1 MVRAAGL
8 RAAIAKR
15 DNTAVWS
22 SIATVSGYVGRL
34 SRSPARW
41 ETRRGF
47 ALQRAGRLDAAARA
61 YEAATRAPD
70 AGPGEWAA
78 FAEALE
84 RQQQWHE
91 AARTFRTAWL
101 EGKDPAWLAGE
112 ARCLGRAGDWRAVID
127 VCHRALKQH
136 PEAPVWHERLARAQ
150 LHLRDLD
157 GAVESYEAAITSDR
171 QRAAPLI
178 GLGDVH
184 RARGDLLE
192 AEATYR
198 RVGELGAEHRAAGR
212 LALAD
217 LYQACGRWGEAVEL
231 LAANVRAAPDDATS
245 GQRFAAAVLELCR
258 WGGSFVGP
266 LDRPTGFRPQARTH
280 APGAVTP
287 PADLVRRGRQAV
299 ARAVARH
306 PERASWAVT
315 LAGLEELAGDPR
327 TAVDHYA
334 EAVRRAEVSL
344 GRWSW
349 LAKHPWQF
357 RLHRARHEA
366 GDPAG
371 QDPLFECAAE
381 PVFDEPPGDEPPV
394 DDVAGAVRDEGD
406 PPGSAALQA
415 QGIFDLRF
423 TANGAKLEG
432 WLASDHGDHVE
443 IHLDDIL
450 LRRLNVSHDPALRR
464 FVLPLL
470 RETIAMLP
478 DSGLLSVR
486 AADGGLLLAPGGARA
501 LRLRVPHGDGSL
513 PGALRAGSTLD
524 KKGDLS
530 ASPDETARR
539 QQDYLE
545 LYDEVRDFF
554 ERQLGR
560 DLFVIYGTLLG
571 IHRDG
576 DLIPGDDDFD
586 AGYLSEA
593 DDPEGAK
600 AEATRLIVALVR
612 GGYTVAFNRRGRL
625 FRIMRDGRDGG
636 RLHLDLRP
644 LWFDGGQVW
653 LHNYSTFPAA
663 LEDFLPVEEV
673 ELRGVRVSQP
683 RHPEVFLEGHYG
695 PGWRVPDPG
704 FMYYREDI
712 DPSIHAYLD
721 RALLT
726 PAEYSSLQRRVEA
739 ATAGEPRAGRLV
751 AIGAQDLYPLEAMIW

>member
-8 RAAIAKR
+8 RAAVARR

-22 SIATVSGYVGRL
+22 SIATLSGYVGRL

-41 ETRRGF
+41 EARRGF
-47 ALQRAGRLDAAARA
+47 ALQRAGRLEAAVRA

-70 AGPGEWAA
+70 AGPEQWAA
-78 FAEALE
+78 FAAALE

-91 AARTFRTAWL
+91 AAATFRAAWL
-101 EGKDPAWLAGE
+101 EGKDPVWLAGE
-112 ARCLGRAGDWRAVID
+112 ARCLARAGDWRAVID

-136 PEAPVWHERLARAQ
+136 PEAPVWHERLGRAQ

-157 GAVESYEAAITSDR
+157 GAVESYEAAIAFDR
-171 QRAAPLI
+171 HRAEPLI

-198 RVGELGAEHRAAGR
+198 RVVDLGHEQRAAGR
-212 LALAD
+212 SALAE
-217 LYQACGRWGEAVEL
+217 LYQACGRWGEATDL
-231 LAANVRAAPDDATS
+231 LAANVRAAPEDATS
-245 GQRFAAAVLELCR
+245 GHRFAAAVLELSR

-266 LDRPTGFRPQARTH
+266 LDRPTGFRPQTGAG
-280 APGAVTP
+280 APGALTAP
-287 PADLVRRGRQAV
+287 PDLVRRGRQAA

-315 LAGLEELAGDPR
+315 LAGLDELAGDPR
-327 TAVDHYA
+327 AAVDNYA

-357 RLHRARHEA
+357 RLHRARDEA

-371 QDPLFECAAE
+371 PDPLFACAAE
-381 PVFDEPPGDEPPV
+381 PAV
-394 DDVAGAVRDEGD
+394 DDVAGDGRPDAGGEGERA
-406 PPGSAALQA
+406 GSAPLQA
-415 QGIFDLRF
+415 DGIFDLRF

-443 IHLDDIL
+443 IHLGDTL
-450 LRRLNVSHDPALRR
+450 LRRLNVSHAPALRR
-464 FVLPLL
+464 FVLPLQ
-470 RETIAMLP
+470 REAITMLP
-478 DSGLLSVR
+478 DGALLSVR
-486 AADGGLLLAPGGARA
+486 TAEGERLRAPGGAPA

-513 PGALRAGSTLD
+513 PDALAAGSTLD
-524 KKGDLS
+524 KKGDLIP
-530 ASPDETARR
+530 SPDETARR
-539 QQDYLE
+539 QQAYLE

-576 DLIPGDDDFD
+576 DLIAGDDDFD

-625 FRIMRDGRDGG
+625 FRVLRDGRDGG

-644 LWFDGGQVW
+644 IWFDGGQVW
-653 LHNYSTFPAA
+653 LHNHSTFPAA
-663 LEDFLPVEEV
+663 LEDFLPVGDV

-704 FMYYREDI
+704 FMYYRDDI

-739 ATAGEPRAGRLV
+739 ATAGEPRSGRLV
-751 AIGAQDLYPLEAMIW
+751 AIGAQELYPLDAMIW